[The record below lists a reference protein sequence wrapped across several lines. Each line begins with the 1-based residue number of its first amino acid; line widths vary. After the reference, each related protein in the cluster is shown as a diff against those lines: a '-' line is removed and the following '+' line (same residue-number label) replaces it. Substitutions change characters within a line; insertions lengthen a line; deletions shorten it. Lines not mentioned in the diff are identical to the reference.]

1 AFLPSAC
8 SSGSSLALST
18 RLSSTAHAQPYGRSH
33 EGWSRRKSASASI
46 FLSLRCVESTSM
58 ASSRQLA
65 VRPSSVPSSEAS
77 RQCMCTLECQSL
89 EFANAGFFSTAGTMS
104 ARLATTWWA
113 AYGYSRVMLLSAT
126 SAKGWMKCSGDGI
139 CAPVLTR
146 ESSSCDVVGGHRL
159 RYRDSAIS
167 LDSIHLEFRQRP
179 STTPV
184 RGVAV
189 RSCPGS
195 DRK

>member
-1 AFLPSAC
+1 
-8 SSGSSLALST
+8 
-18 RLSSTAHAQPYGRSH
+18 
-33 EGWSRRKSASASI
+33 
-46 FLSLRCVESTSM
+46 
-58 ASSRQLA
+58 
-65 VRPSSVPSSEAS
+65 
-77 RQCMCTLECQSL
+77 
-89 EFANAGFFSTAGTMS
+89 MS

-139 CAPVLTR
+139 CAPVCTR

-167 LDSIHLEFRQRP
+167 LDSIHLEFSQRP
-179 STTPV
+179 SITPV

-189 RSCPGS
+189 RSCPGPGRS
-195 DRK
+195 DSDDPCLLGTRDRRAARSEEHTSELQSRFDLVCRLL